1 MYCLTRPTDG
11 KPAYII
17 LMWLE
22 DFILEIPMIAIA
34 VHISEYL
41 TEELTV
47 ILVIFGGIL
56 GVGVAAAE
64 TFI

>member
-1 MYCLTRPTDG
+1 ML
-11 KPAYII
+11 
-17 LMWLE
+17 LWVE
-22 DFILEIPMIAIA
+22 DFFLEVPMIAIA